1 MHMLSNNECKSAL
14 QDVSFPSR
22 DLVSL
27 SLFLY
32 VWLYTEVSRNLGQR
46 LLILHKCPIYLRR
59 HNFNGNN
66 ILKIIYLFIEHW
78 HFACIYTCLCE
89 GVRYSG
95 TRVTTDSCKL
105 SCGCCELNPGTL
117 KEQPVL

>member
-14 QDVSFPSR
+14 QHVSFPSR

-46 LLILHKCPIYLRR
+46 LLILHKCSIYLRR
-59 HNFNGNN
+59 HNFDSNN
-66 ILKIIYLFIEHW
+66 ILKIIYLFNEHW
-78 HFACIYTCLCE
+78 CFACIYTCLCE

-105 SCGCCELNPGTL
+105 SYGYCDLNPGPL